1 MTDYSRMSDA
11 QLEMLARGERPGAVE
26 DSVRSIPGGL
36 RDAAAGTLG
45 FPVDAANFLM
55 RAGVGARNWLSGR
68 LTVGGQTPEWAPID
82 APQIPAGGSESF
94 RGAINDMAGAVS
106 PTIKDALNYQ
116 PQTIP
121 GRITRGV
128 TEFAAG
134 AAIPARALGAGAG
147 TVGRLATIG
156 AGAGAVTEGADA
168 AMERAGAGEGPRS
181 ALRMALGGGTMVLG
195 NRAAAANLNAA
206 RMLRERLAG
215 IQDPEIR
222 AALQMELD
230 AAGLGTPLIG
240 GEALGPLGSRVQ
252 QLTSNVRQTPQGL
265 PIDRALA
272 ARQGQV
278 QQAVA
283 GPGGMLER
291 ISPDADPAIAA
302 GDRTRATRPLY
313 EAADLQNIAP
323 QDLAQIVQAVD
334 DAIAR
339 VGRGS
344 DIGRQL
350 SAYRTRLTTPEAG
363 PPPPPGQ
370 PAPPPPPPGSPMQV
384 GPVATLYQETR
395 EGIPPADT
403 TAGTMQARTR
413 GVFNEVN
420 PQLGQTLEAVSP
432 EFAQAQQRFR
442 DMSPRVEAA
451 ETRQRLAE
459 RFNEALNAGTVA
471 PNNPTVGAR
480 FAQDIRGRTGP
491 GNLTAQELD
500 DAIRQAAAARGV
512 NPDDLVGQINR
523 QLDILAAQ
531 GQIPGSNSATAGRI
545 SQGAE
550 TNRNAVSTLARALNL
565 TRGAVVDLANS
576 AAAGMVGRA
585 TNRRLADIL
594 AAPDGVQQMVDL
606 LSRGPRSELTQVQLS
621 NLGAALRG
629 DQRDNRVRLEGRIRE

>member
-1 MTDYSRMSDA
+1 MTDYSQMSDA

-26 DSVRSIPGGL
+26 DSARAIPGAL
-36 RDAAAGTLG
+36 RDAVAGTLG
-45 FPVDAANFLM
+45 APVDIINLLS

-68 LTVGGQTPEWAPID
+68 ITMGGQTPEWAPVE
-82 APQIPAGGSESF
+82 APQIPAGGSDTF

-116 PQTIP
+116 PQTP
-121 GRITRGV
+121 AGRITRGV

-134 AAIPARALGAGAG
+134 AAIPARALGAAPG
-147 TVGRLATIG
+147 TVGRLAGIG
-156 AGAGAVTEGADA
+156 GAAGAVTEGADL
-168 AMERAGAGEGPRS
+168 AMERAGARPETRAAVRMGLGG
-181 ALRMALGGGTMVLG
+181 ATMALG
-195 NRAAAANLNAA
+195 NRSAAAGLNAT
-206 RMLRERLAG
+206 RMLRDRLEG
-215 IQDPEIR
+215 IRDPELR
-222 AALQMELD
+222 AALGLERD
-230 AAGLGTPLIG
+230 AATMGTPLFG
-240 GEALGPLGSRVQ
+240 GEPLGPVGSRVQ
-252 QLTSNVRQTPQGL
+252 QLTSNIRQTPQGT
-265 PIDRALA
+265 PIDRAFA

-302 GDRTRATRPLY
+302 ADRTRATRPLY
-313 EAADLQNIAP
+313 EAADLQNISP

-339 VGRGS
+339 VGSRS

-350 SAYRTRLTTPEAG
+350 AAYRTRLTTPEAG
-363 PPPPPGQ
+363 PPGTPGQ
-370 PAPPPPPPGSPMQV
+370 PNPQPPPGSPMQV

-413 GVFNEVN
+413 GVLNEVN

-451 ETRQRLAE
+451 QTRQTLAE
-459 RFNEALNAGTVA
+459 RFNEALRANSVS

-480 FAQDIRGRTGP
+480 FSASVRGPTGP
-491 GNLTAQELD
+491 GNATAAELD
-500 DAIRQAAAARGV
+500 DAIRQAATARGV
-512 NPDDLVGQINR
+512 PPDQLVAQINR

-550 TNRNAVSTLARALNL
+550 TQRNAISTIARVLNL
-565 TRGAVVDLANS
+565 TRGSVVDLANS

-585 TNRRLADIL
+585 TNRRLADVL
-594 AAPDGVQQMVDL
+594 SAPDGVQQMVDM
-606 LSRGPRSELTQVQLS
+606 LSRGPRSELTQIQLS

-629 DQRDNRVRLEGRIRE
+629 DQQDHRVRLDGRVRP